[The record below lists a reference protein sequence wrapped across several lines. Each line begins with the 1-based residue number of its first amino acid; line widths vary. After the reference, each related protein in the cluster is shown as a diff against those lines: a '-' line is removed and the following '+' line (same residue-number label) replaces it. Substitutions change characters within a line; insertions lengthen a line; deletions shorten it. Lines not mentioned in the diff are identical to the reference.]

1 METGNAGT
9 WKYRRGADEHGC
21 EFAPV
26 ASQSHIP
33 SKFLV
38 PLAALMLHSDSLNS
52 TDITLLSP
60 PNAFPGK
67 LHSFLKI
74 FPDKMCY
81 TLGTNANHKEISM
94 KQRFIALICIATL
107 VFCGC
112 GGKKQSSVQ
121 TDSGSE
127 QPDATEESTEQS
139 RNDPVTITFNSKTET
154 YHADDLSTVLL
165 YTSYQKPMVTID
177 GHPKIS
183 KTITQSLNEELDAF
197 QDARLESLLSARI
210 SFAESPDSF
219 SAYHLDEDFSC
230 TRQDS
235 RIISFESTRKEF
247 TSEETHSAA
256 YGGFNYDLENGETL
270 SLSDIATDSNALIN
284 SALSFI
290 NQQLLLPN
298 YNKISQ
304 LAKHDGSDVSSN
316 LLEHVLRDGN
326 WYFTKGGITFIANHG
341 AITPSYSGTLLFSVP
356 YQQLNALKA
365 EYHYTGNFQLNALM
379 GSAVSADMDG
389 NGEMDA
395 VYYDTTY
402 NEETGMLSSTLTV
415 DGTDYSEMLYDGNF
429 TLSRSAAS
437 DITNEYYLIDLDT
450 TDEYI
455 ELAIPDDGLRTT
467 YFFRYAGFHLE
478 YLGSIPDLID
488 SSTFQL
494 NNVLS
499 QLEESEN

>member
-1 METGNAGT
+1 M
-9 WKYRRGADEHGC
+9 
-21 EFAPV
+21 
-26 ASQSHIP
+26 
-33 SKFLV
+33 
-38 PLAALMLHSDSLNS
+38 
-52 TDITLLSP
+52 
-60 PNAFPGK
+60 
-67 LHSFLKI
+67 
-74 FPDKMCY
+74 
-81 TLGTNANHKEISM
+81 
-94 KQRFIALICIATL
+94 
-107 VFCGC
+107 
-112 GGKKQSSVQ
+112 
-121 TDSGSE
+121 
-127 QPDATEESTEQS
+127 
-139 RNDPVTITFNSKTET
+139 
-154 YHADDLSTVLL
+154 
-165 YTSYQKPMVTID
+165 
-177 GHPKIS
+177 
-183 KTITQSLNEELDAF
+183 
-197 QDARLESLLSARI
+197 
-210 SFAESPDSF
+210 
-219 SAYHLDEDFSC
+219 
-230 TRQDS
+230 
-235 RIISFESTRKEF
+235 
-247 TSEETHSAA
+247 
-256 YGGFNYDLENGETL
+256 
-270 SLSDIATDSNALIN
+270 
-284 SALSFI
+284 
-290 NQQLLLPN
+290 LPN
-298 YNKISQ
+298 YGKVSQ

-326 WYFTKGGITFIANHG
+326 WYFTRGGITFIANHG

-395 VYYDTTY
+395 
-402 NEETGMLSSTLTV
+402 
-415 DGTDYSEMLYDGNF
+415 DYSEMLYNGDF

>member
-1 METGNAGT
+1 
-9 WKYRRGADEHGC
+9 
-21 EFAPV
+21 
-26 ASQSHIP
+26 
-33 SKFLV
+33 
-38 PLAALMLHSDSLNS
+38 
-52 TDITLLSP
+52 
-60 PNAFPGK
+60 
-67 LHSFLKI
+67 
-74 FPDKMCY
+74 
-81 TLGTNANHKEISM
+81 
-94 KQRFIALICIATL
+94 
-107 VFCGC
+107 
-112 GGKKQSSVQ
+112 
-121 TDSGSE
+121 
-127 QPDATEESTEQS
+127 
-139 RNDPVTITFNSKTET
+139 
-154 YHADDLSTVLL
+154 
-165 YTSYQKPMVTID
+165 
-177 GHPKIS
+177 
-183 KTITQSLNEELDAF
+183 
-197 QDARLESLLSARI
+197 
-210 SFAESPDSF
+210 
-219 SAYHLDEDFSC
+219 
-230 TRQDS
+230 
-235 RIISFESTRKEF
+235 
-247 TSEETHSAA
+247 
-256 YGGFNYDLENGETL
+256 
-270 SLSDIATDSNALIN
+270 
-284 SALSFI
+284 
-290 NQQLLLPN
+290 LLPN
-298 YNKISQ
+298 YGKVSQ

-326 WYFTKGGITFIANHG
+326 WYFTRGGITFIANHG

-415 DGTDYSEMLYDGNF
+415 DGTDYSEMLYNGDF